1 MLLQLLINPNSIID
15 TRAFFYCLG
24 KKHIESDVMKVR
36 ATMDA
41 RAWF

>member
-15 TRAFFYCLG
+15 TRAFFCCLG
-24 KKHIESDVMKVR
+24 EKRIEYDVMKVR

-41 RAWF
+41 QAWF